1 MPDVEAKQRDP
12 IRIRAKELT
21 GKALE
26 NYIQGRLGLVVDSTG
41 RDYDSIAR
49 PVMLL
54 KQMGYDCYMIFVN
67 TSLDVAM
74 ARNAER
80 DRTVPPEI
88 LKKNWNTV
96 QRNIGKF
103 QRLFGQQKMI
113 IVDNNKADENIIMN
127 VYKQVAKFVKKP
139 IESHIA
145 KQWMRKEAEKKK
157 KMKTLKELLRSK
169 VGRKQPVVFAFGRLN
184 PPTIGHQKL
193 IDKVITMAKRVKGLP
208 VLYVSASQDK
218 NKNPLTAKQK
228 TRLFEENIPSWYTIN
243 ARYR

>member
-1 MPDVEAKQRDP
+1 MIPFILKEGLYDPGIFKAFFLAGGPGSGKTYVTTRVTGGMGLKNVNSDRAFEVGLKKAGLSLKMPDAEAKQRDP

-41 RDYDSIAR
+41 IDYDSIAR

-145 KQWMRKEAEKKK
+145 KQWMRKEAEK
-157 KMKTLKELLRSK
+157 
-169 VGRKQPVVFAFGRLN
+169 RKR
-184 PPTIGHQKL
+184 
-193 IDKVITMAKRVKGLP
+193 
-208 VLYVSASQDK
+208 
-218 NKNPLTAKQK
+218 
-228 TRLFEENIPSWYTIN
+228 
-243 ARYR
+243 